1 MSEGTPV
8 IAVHGG
14 AGTWQAGHDEAA
26 EALAAALRDGE
37 AALRAGAD
45 ALTAVQAAVEVLE
58 DAPVLNAGRGAVPT
72 ASGAFELD
80 AAIMDGATRR
90 AGSVAAVRG
99 VRHPVAL
106 ARHVMETPHV
116 MVVADG
122 ARTLAEQA
130 GLELVGEEW
139 FHTGR
144 PSQPDI
150 AAAGPPKGVS
160 PPHPD
165 APQGVSPP
173 HPDAPQGV
181 SPPHPDAPQGV
192 SPRHRDAPRGD
203 TPGVSPHG
211 TVGAVALDSAGR
223 VASATST
230 GGRQGQVDGRVGDCP
245 LIGAGTYADAGCAVS
260 ATGDGEELI
269 RAVAGHHVAMLV
281 RDAGVAVD
289 LACDAVLRE
298 VKRLGG
304 TAGLIAVDAE
314 GTVALRFTTDAMARG
329 FMRAGGEP
337 FVAVRA

>member
-1 MSEGTPV
+1 MSDAV

-14 AGTWQAGHDEAA
+14 AGAWTAGHDEAA

-45 ALTAVQAAVEVLE
+45 ALTAVHAAVEVLE

-72 ASGAFELD
+72 ASGAYELD
-80 AAIMDGATRR
+80 AAVMDGSDRR

-106 ARHVMETPHV
+106 ARLVLEGPHV
-116 MVVADG
+116 MVVGDG
-122 ARTLAEQA
+122 ARALAEEA
-130 GLELVGEEW
+130 GLELVGPEW
-139 FHTGR
+139 FETER
-144 PSQPDI
+144 PSQPGI
-150 AAAGPPKGVS
+150 APAAA
-160 PPHPD
+160 
-165 APQGVSPP
+165 
-173 HPDAPQGV
+173 
-181 SPPHPDAPQGV
+181 
-192 SPRHRDAPRGD
+192 
-203 TPGVSPHG
+203 SPHG

-223 VASATST
+223 LAAATST
-230 GGRQGQVDGRVGDCP
+230 GGRQGQIDGRVGDCP
-245 LIGAGTYADAGCAVS
+245 LIGAGTYADGGCAVS

-269 RAVAGHHVAMLV
+269 RAVAGHHVATLV

-289 LACDAVLRE
+289 VACDTVLAE

-314 GTVALRFTTDAMARG
+314 GTVALRFTTEAMARG

>member
-1 MSEGTPV
+1 MTEPV

-14 AGTWQAGHDEAA
+14 AGAWTAGHDEAA

-58 DAPVLNAGRGAVPT
+58 DAPVLNAGRGALPT

-80 AAIMDGATRR
+80 AAVMDGAARR

-106 ARHVMETPHV
+106 ARHVLDGPHV
-116 MVVADG
+116 MVVGEG
-122 ARTLAEQA
+122 ARALAEEA
-130 GLELVGEEW
+130 GLELVGEDW
-139 FHTGR
+139 FRTGR
-144 PSQPDI
+144 ASQPDI
-150 AAAGPPKGVS
+150 APAEAPADGAS
-160 PPHPD
+160 P
-165 APQGVSPP
+165 
-173 HPDAPQGV
+173 
-181 SPPHPDAPQGV
+181 GV
-192 SPRHRDAPRGD
+192 SPRG
-203 TPGVSPHG
+203 TPSGTPPGSPHG
-211 TVGAVALDSAGR
+211 TVGAVALDSSGR
-223 VASATST
+223 LASATST
-230 GGRQGQVDGRVGDCP
+230 GGRQGQIDGRVGDCP
-245 LIGAGTYADAGCAVS
+245 LIGAGTYADGGCAVS

-269 RAVAGHHVAMLV
+269 RAVAGHHVATLV

-289 LACDAVLRE
+289 VACDAVLRE

-304 TAGLIAVDAE
+304 TAGLIAVDSE

-329 FMRAGGEP
+329 FMRSGGEP